1 MNHPI
6 HFVSLGPG
14 DPELITL
21 KGLNTLQKADIIYC
35 PATQGKHGIISRA
48 TSILKAIEVDESLIH
63 PFILPMSKERTDA
76 LNAYNELFLDAQA
89 EYLKGK
95 QIVIVAEGDAGFYS
109 SIQYV
114 YDKFEEAGIP
124 VDRIAGIPAFIAAGA
139 LAGIHIVKQEE
150 QINVAGKQQIDL
162 ERTEMSKVH
171 NLSDENVTRMDESIT
186 DVTGKSEFVEPEEK
200 EPIDKVGWI
209 VRRISEFGGYE
220 NVSDSDKAD
229 IFGFDIADVSGS
241 IRLFSDAMKRLGIKL
256 DGDELYEEFQKI
268 YDESVDGDAG
278 KDKAEDK
285 MWNRG
290 RGR

>member
-21 KGLNTLQKADIIYC
+21 KGLKTLQKADIIYC

-48 TSILKAIEVDESLIH
+48 TDILKAIEVDESLIH

-150 QINVAGKQQIDL
+150 QINVIPGTA
-162 ERTEMSKVH
+162 S
-171 NLSDENVTRMDESIT
+171 
-186 DVTGKSEFVEPEEK
+186 F
-200 EPIDKVGWI
+200 
-209 VRRISEFGGYE
+209 
-220 NVSDSDKAD
+220 
-229 IFGFDIADVSGS
+229 
-241 IRLFSDAMKRLGIKL
+241 
-256 DGDELYEEFQKI
+256 DELSAKI
-268 YDESVDGDAG
+268 ENGMIIVI
-278 KDKAEDK
+278 
-285 MWNRG
+285 MRLMHW
-290 RGR
+290 

>member
-21 KGLNTLQKADIIYC
+21 KGLKTLQKADIIYC

-48 TSILKAIEVDESLIH
+48 TDILKAIEVDESLIH

-114 YDKFEEAGIP
+114 YDKFEETGIP

-139 LAGIHIVKQEE
+139 LAGIHIK
-150 QINVAGKQQIDL
+150 
-162 ERTEMSKVH
+162 RSK
-171 NLSDENVTRMDESIT
+171 LT
-186 DVTGKSEFVEPEEK
+186 
-200 EPIDKVGWI
+200 
-209 VRRISEFGGYE
+209 
-220 NVSDSDKAD
+220 
-229 IFGFDIADVSGS
+229 
-241 IRLFSDAMKRLGIKL
+241 
-256 DGDELYEEFQKI
+256 
-268 YDESVDGDAG
+268 
-278 KDKAEDK
+278 
-285 MWNRG
+285 
-290 RGR
+290 

>member
-21 KGLNTLQKADIIYC
+21 KGLKTLQKADIIYC

-48 TSILKAIEVDESLIH
+48 TD
-63 PFILPMSKERTDA
+63 ILPMSKERTDA

-150 QINVAGKQQIDL
+150 QINVIPGTASFD
-162 ERTEMSKVH
+162 E
-171 NLSDENVTRMDESIT
+171 LSAKIENGMIIVIMKLPGCQEAIHTCIRQYADKAVFHYFENVG
-186 DVTGKSEFVEPEEK
+186 TGKE
-200 EPIDKVGWI
+200 
-209 VRRISEFGGYE
+209 YYTT
-220 NVSDSDKAD
+220 D
-229 IFGFDIADVSGS
+229 ITTIHSKDFPY
-241 IRLFSDAMKRLGIKL
+241 FSLLIIQPR
-256 DGDELYEEFQKI
+256 
-268 YDESVDGDAG
+268 
-278 KDKAEDK
+278 
-285 MWNRG
+285 
-290 RGR
+290 